1 MSDEFWIAF
10 VIFLI
15 FFLLIKGLYR
25 CFRKSPVAAVLLL
38 IFLFPVLLIWAFIE
52 LFRGPKKDEKVI
64 LVQSESD
71 K

>member
-10 VIFLI
+10 GIFLI

>member
-10 VIFLI
+10 GIILI

-25 CFRKSPVAAVLLL
+25 CFRKSPVAAVLFL
-38 IFLFPVLLIWAFIE
+38 IFLFPVLLIWVFIE

>member
-10 VIFLI
+10 GIFLI

-52 LFRGPKKDEKVI
+52 LFRGPRKDEKIIV
-64 LVQSESD
+64 VRSESD

>member
-1 MSDEFWIAF
+1 MADEFWIAF
-10 VIFLI
+10 GIFLI
-15 FFLLIKGLYR
+15 FFMLIKGLYR

-52 LFRGPKKDEKVI
+52 LFRGPKKDKKIIV
-64 LVQSESD
+64 VQSESD

>member
-10 VIFLI
+10 GIILI